1 MVSFGHN
8 LDDNKSSIEE
18 LLTLPFDLPFNFGKA
33 LAANFFFNDYISK
46 ENVPKTIVSLDPDT
60 LFSKEKFEEFD
71 NLLSWDEERF
81 NRLYKEGWIE
91 VFRNRKKTRKSLY
104 CISFKTDRV
113 IGGIYKKLSGQE
125 IPTSLSGNPMFAKNV
140 KYSDKIYRNM
150 ILEMNAAIRQQRRLS
165 LE

>member
-1 MVSFGHN
+1 MKLKVNDCLKYWRVIRYFIKQKYGLTTAD
-8 LDDNKSSIEE
+8 LDM
-18 LLTLPFDLPFNFGKA
+18 LLFLYSED
-33 LAANFFFNDYISK
+33 I
-46 ENVPKTIVSLDPDT
+46 
-60 LFSKEKFEEFD
+60 FSKEKFEEFD

-113 IGGIYKKLSGQE
+113 ISGIYKKLSGQE